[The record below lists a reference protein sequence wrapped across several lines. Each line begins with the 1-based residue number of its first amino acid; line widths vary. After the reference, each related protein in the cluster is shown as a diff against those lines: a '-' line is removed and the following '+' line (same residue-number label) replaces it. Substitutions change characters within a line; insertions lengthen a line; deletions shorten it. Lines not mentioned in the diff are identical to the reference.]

1 MPTKT
6 PTEAIIS
13 RAKLLDYLLLPKRK
27 NDKSTFLAQ
36 AGFTQSNP
44 DALEAALRQ
53 LIVEN
58 EAYSDRVDEYG
69 VFYRVEGRLHCP
81 DGILAVVT
89 VWILQKSNGEYRF
102 VTLKPARQPR

>member
-1 MPTKT
+1 
-6 PTEAIIS
+6 
-13 RAKLLDYLLLPKRK
+13 
-27 NDKSTFLAQ
+27 
-36 AGFTQSNP
+36 
-44 DALEAALRQ
+44 

-89 VWILQKSNGEYRF
+89 VWILQKANGEYRF
-102 VTLKPARQPR
+102 VTLKPAR